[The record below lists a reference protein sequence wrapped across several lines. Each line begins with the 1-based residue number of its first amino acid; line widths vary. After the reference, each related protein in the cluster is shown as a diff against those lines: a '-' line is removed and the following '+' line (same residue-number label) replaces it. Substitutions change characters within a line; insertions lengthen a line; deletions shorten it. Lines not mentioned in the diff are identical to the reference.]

1 MQNELKSQFNEE
13 HYGSKP
19 GKSILS
25 LYKDLVGSCFVDRTI
40 LIIGGTGSFGQKFV
54 TVLFEHF
61 KPKAVIVFSRDE
73 FKQHH
78 MRTVLGF
85 NEKKYPDLHYVIG
98 DIRNKERIYAT
109 LKEYRVDIVVHA
121 AAIKHVD
128 ICEKNPT
135 ECIDTNITG
144 TINLVNACKEA
155 GVKKVLALSTDK
167 CVDPI
172 NIYGASK
179 LCLERLIIAAN
190 NFYAL
195 KEKSNSQETMCC
207 SNNTSCGFHV
217 KHETMCCSNNTSC
230 GFHVKHETLFSVVR
244 YGNVLGSRGSVIHVF
259 AEQIKNGEIKVTDE
273 NMTRFTIMK
282 EEAVNF
288 AMNCLGLMI
297 GGEIFV
303 PELYTY
309 KIGQLVNLMKP
320 KNDFPVKVIGVRPGE
335 KIHECMISKHESHL
349 AFRVNTGST
358 FRSLTYPK
366 VCQGNVGNG
375 NFGNF
380 YVIRNHYY
388 GDYVDYKSYYDK
400 EFSSMKVYEEECI
413 KECGDGWSYRS
424 DKSDVIDDQK
434 LKGLIAI
441 ALCE

>member
-1 MQNELKSQFNEE
+1 MQNEQINEE
-13 HYGSKP
+13 RSVSNP

-25 LYKDLVGSCFVDRTI
+25 LYGGMVGQCFIGETI
-40 LIIGGTGSFGQKFV
+40 LITGGTGSFGQKFV

-85 NEKKYPDLHYVIG
+85 NEKKYPNLHYVIG
-98 DIRNKERIYAT
+98 DVRNKQRIYET
-109 LKEYRVDIVVHA
+109 LKEYRVNIVVHA

-144 TINLVNACKEA
+144 TINLVNVCKEA

-195 KEKSNSQETMCC
+195 KENSDALKKYHEMQNQPYSSHVIGGISVSVSTKPSDETI
-207 SNNTSCGFHV
+207 
-217 KHETMCCSNNTSC
+217 
-230 GFHVKHETLFSVVR
+230 FSVVR

-259 AEQIKNGEIKVTDE
+259 SEQIKNGEIKVTDGD
-273 NMTRFTIMK
+273 MTRFTIMK

-288 AMNCLGLMI
+288 AMNCLAMMI

-303 PELYTY
+303 PELPTY
-309 KIGQLVNLMKP
+309 KIGQLIELIKP
-320 KNDFPVKVIGVRPGE
+320 HADFPVKVMGVRPGE

-349 AFRVNTGST
+349 AFKVNV
-358 FRSLTYPK
+358 YMK
-366 VCQGNVGNG
+366 GNV
-375 NFGNF
+375 GNF

-388 GDYVDYKSYYDK
+388 GDYVDYKSYYNK
-400 EFSSMKVYEEECI
+400 LLSYTEEYVEEC
-413 KECGDGWSYRS
+413 KPGWSYTS
-424 DKSDVIDDQK
+424 SKSDVIDDQK
-434 LKGLIAI
+434 LKGLIAV
-441 ALCE
+441 ALWE